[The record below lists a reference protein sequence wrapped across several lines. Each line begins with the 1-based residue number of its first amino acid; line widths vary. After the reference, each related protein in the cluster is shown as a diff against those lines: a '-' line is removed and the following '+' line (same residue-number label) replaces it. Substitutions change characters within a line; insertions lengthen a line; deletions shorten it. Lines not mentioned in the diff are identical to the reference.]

1 MERAH
6 RRAPEPVVQERR
18 HSEEYYDVKTTVF
31 NALIDTIDLTQLA
44 KLEAAAAREEIRDIV
59 SEIIQ
64 IKSVVMS
71 IAEQEELLED
81 ICNDVLGYGPLE
93 PLLARDDIADIMVN
107 GANTTYIEVA
117 GKVQKT
123 PVRFADNAQLMNICQ
138 RIVSQVG
145 RRVDESSPICD
156 ARLPDGSRVNVIAPP
171 LAIDGPTLTIRKFKK
186 DRLKLEQL
194 VKYKSITPET
204 KTILEIIGRVRCNVL
219 ISGGTGSGKTTLL
232 NCLTASIDN
241 DERIITCE
249 DSAELQLQQPHVVR
263 LETRPPN
270 LEGEGEI
277 TMRDL
282 VRNCLRMRPERII
295 VGEVRGPEAFD
306 LLQAMN
312 TGHDGSMG
320 TLHANS
326 PREAISRL
334 ESMIMMGG
342 FQLPP
347 KTIRE
352 MITGSID
359 VIIQASRLRDGSRKV
374 THITEVMGME
384 GDVVT
389 CRTSWCSR
397 SPARTRRTRS
407 SAAIARPA
415 SPVRASGSAPSTT
428 ARPSAWP
435 RRCRRRRCTTTAAS
449 RWERRVDSNDLHAG
463 RPARARRGIGGARS
477 SIWCLSSF
485 LSGEHRTDKRI
496 QAATENKGRRIALKQ
511 QVETANNRRRQVAD
525 TLKELEDRQKQR
537 EKVSLRLRLERAGLD
552 IEPRVFWI
560 ASAVCG
566 LVVGVGVWAMAP
578 NLPMIVPLA
587 RRLRRACWACR
598 AGSSPA

>member
-1 MERAH
+1 MFGKRSHDQSAP
-6 RRAPEPVVQERR
+6 RRALPAQEVAAAVKPVVEPKVVAVEPRAPAKQEIVVQERR

-64 IKSVVMS
+64 IKNVVMS

-117 GKVQKT
+117 GKVQRT
-123 PVRFADNAQLMNICQ
+123 SVRFADNAQLMNICQ
-138 RIVSQVG
+138 RIVSQIG

-186 DRLKLEQL
+186 DRLKLDQL

-232 NCLTASIDN
+232 NCMTGSIDH

-347 KTIRE
+347 RTIRE

-374 THITEVMGME
+374 THITEVLGME

-389 CRTSWCSR
+389 LQNLIVFEITGEDANGKIIGRHR
-397 SPARTRRTRS
+397 STG
-407 SAAIARPA
+407 IARP
-415 SPVRASGSAPSTT
+415 RF
-428 ARPSAWP
+428 
-435 RRCRRRRCTTTAAS
+435 
-449 RWERRVDSNDLHAG
+449 WERAEYYAETQRLAE
-463 RPARARRGIGGARS
+463 A
-477 SIWCLSSF
+477 LSSAEVHDQR
-485 LSGEHRTDKRI
+485 GQPMGD
-496 QAATENKGRRIALKQ
+496 AL
-511 QVETANNRRRQVAD
+511 
-525 TLKELEDRQKQR
+525 
-537 EKVSLRLRLERAGLD
+537 G
-552 IEPRVFWI
+552 
-560 ASAVCG
+560 
-566 LVVGVGVWAMAP
+566 
-578 NLPMIVPLA
+578 
-587 RRLRRACWACR
+587 
-598 AGSSPA
+598 